1 MLPKENTI
9 TAASIQLGQDKGN
22 VQQIQIKAL
31 LSNKWVNFGKPLK
44 VETCLQHFLFFHVFF
59 CSRLWESDK
68 VEY

>member
-31 LSNKWVNFGKPLK
+31 LSNKWVNLEKPFK
-44 VETCLQHFLFFHVFF
+44 VETTFPLF
-59 CSRLWESDK
+59 SRIFSDLDCGRVIK
-68 VEY
+68 WNIKI

>member
-31 LSNKWVNFGKPLK
+31 LSHKWVNFGKPFK
-44 VETCLQHFLFFHVFF
+44 VETTFPLFPRIFL
-59 CSRLWESDK
+59 L
-68 VEY
+68 